1 MSSQSSL
8 YAEKIFSEHPLGF
21 WSLDDNISYLSLL
34 GTNSELS
41 TWTITG
47 AVRAVSSELSSPIRG
62 SSVYKITGQEYTIN
76 SGVIKLSS
84 PSLFKFNQL
93 DSVLGNL
100 TVSTYFYAQYPTIN
114 YISLSLEYSGQ
125 KQTKTFT
132 SVASGQWGLLSETF
146 TIPAGYQSNNVSI
159 SLEISYDE
167 DTTPG
172 TEYNFFVSAPTAGQY
187 SEESNSIYLGAS
199 SETFDSSI
207 AISET
212 GGIKLNAYG
221 IQDTPAYY
229 VVKNKVTFARNTG
242 MPLVFG
248 ASTSTT
254 VYENETGPSIVFP
267 GFGFLNK
274 MGQYKDLTLE
284 AWLRLDSN
292 TSEPKRIIGPVASSD
307 GLYVDG
313 SFFVLKIGE
322 YSQSYFISEWGKP
335 MLIHIR
341 IVNNFASLL
350 INGEQVISFSLSTE
364 SLDLPEQLS
373 PLGKEQDWVG
383 VYSYSDIASMK
394 ISGVAI
400 YPYQVSEI
408 IAKRR
413 FVYGQGVDF
422 PDSARSSASGSIVF
436 VDYPFAEYTNNYS
449 YPDFGK
455 WDQGAFD
462 NVSILNNTLST
473 PTYDLP
479 NFFIAQK
486 QLQLSGLSATTSK
499 ITFTV
504 SGQNS
509 LEVGDT
515 INISGLV
522 VNNQNTSIYNL
533 SGAKVTEVSG
543 STFAVVNAAGVVAS
557 YVSGGTV
564 TGTVRQSYD
573 QLMSDNLNLQDA
585 GSPFWSLKP
594 NTTWSNTNAYMLFE
608 SLDILNQTVKTFYG
622 VFESDL
628 SDTGRR
634 VLFRI
639 DNEYNTNYF
648 EIVLNGSIVEYAVSY
663 GNLGRSIVHSY
674 TVSANEQFS
683 VGINI
688 PEFAKRFSSNL
699 PSIFGDLGQIKLYI
713 GGYKTLQS
721 KFNGKIY
728 RVGFMTSKNY
738 EESATDLFDSNFVA
752 YNADG
757 LISHNSSYAMS
768 PATYFDKFDL
778 DISAYAIWE
787 DYAPLR
793 YFAKY
798 IKDATNNSYYD
809 LDFLQFN
816 VSYPE
821 SVVDGSQYDTEG
833 QIVKT
838 YISFQP
844 NTGSSNTRSIAKTF
858 ADYSSIVPASSE
870 GTVNAGDEWVNSVY
884 EVVDGMIIYPPS
896 SISVN
901 DISIVTHIVMN
912 NPSTR
917 NKKVN
922 IRLLSY
928 ASESFDDLSPN
939 MIGTRFGASM
949 YPYTRLG
956 VYLDY
961 KRKNPFTI
969 YRGSTPYLF
978 LTKNSGIRLRGKYG
992 QPASRGIATSINKS
1006 KSSDYLLNAI
1016 QLSVRYDQPLFPQ
1029 NALELFEIQGV
1040 DSQIRI
1046 YVESDNAS
1054 RTRGRIFAV
1063 DTVAGKIDNAVVFYI
1078 NGVATN
1084 RPVISLSDWNMLGI
1098 QFTGKLDM
1106 SNYSGEFRITG
1117 PAIVNNISYYQ
1128 YDQSRQ
1134 AQTITFREWINVLF
1148 SDEGTLDWDYWDS
1161 PTLKWRDVLYILSS
1175 KTYDT
1180 DLSQVYKRYVGT
1192 NKVIFDSGHGL
1203 VVNKYRYP
1211 FYRGIS
1217 WKTSTISP
1225 V

>member
-21 WSLDDNISYLSLL
+21 WPLDDNISYLSLL

-47 AVRAVSSELSSPIRG
+47 ATKALSSELSSPIRG
-62 SSVYKITGQEYTIN
+62 SSVYKVTGQEYALN
-76 SGVIKLSS
+76 SGIIKLSS

-93 DSVLGNL
+93 DGILGNL
-100 TVSTYFYAQYPTIN
+100 TVSTYFYAQYPAIN

-132 SVASGQWGLLSETF
+132 SVAPGQWGLLSETF
-146 TIPAGYQSNNVSI
+146 TIPVGYQSNNVSI

-187 SEESNSIYLGAS
+187 SEESNAIYLGAS
-199 SETFDSSI
+199 SEMFDPSI

-212 GGIKLNAYG
+212 GGIRLNAYG

-229 VVKNKVTFARNTG
+229 VVKDKVAFARNTG

-254 VYENETGPSIVFP
+254 VYSNPTGPSVVFP

-274 MGQYKDLTLE
+274 MGQYNDLTLE
-284 AWLRLDSN
+284 AWLRVDPN
-292 TSEPKRIIGPVASSD
+292 TSEPKRIIGPVASND
-307 GLYVDG
+307 GLYIDG
-313 SFFVLKIGE
+313 SFFVLKIGQ
-322 YSQSYFISEWGKP
+322 YSESYFVSEWGKP
-335 MLIHIR
+335 MLVHIR

-350 INGEQVISFSLSTE
+350 INGEQVISFSLVTE
-364 SLDLPEQLS
+364 SLSLPEQYSELDKS
-373 PLGKEQDWVG
+373 QDWIG
-383 VYSYSDIASMK
+383 VYSYSDISSMK
-394 ISGVAI
+394 ISGIAV

-436 VDYPFAEYTNNYS
+436 IDYPFAEYTNNYS

-473 PTYDLP
+473 PNYELP
-479 NFFIAQK
+479 SFFISQK
-486 QLQLSGLSATTSK
+486 QLQISGLLATTQQ
-499 ITFTV
+499 ITFNV
-504 SGQNS
+504 VGQNS
-509 LEVGDT
+509 LDIGD
-515 INISGLV
+515 IVNISGLV
-522 VNNQNTSIYNL
+522 VNNQNTSLYNL
-533 SGAKVTEVSG
+533 SGAKVT
-543 STFAVVNAAGVVAS
+543 STTSSSFTIANTLGVVAT
-557 YVSGGTV
+557 YVSGGIAT
-564 TGTVRQSYD
+564 TTTRQTYSD
-573 QLMSDNLNLQDA
+573 LMLDNLENQDSGTA
-585 GSPFWSLKP
+585 FWSLAP
-594 NTTWSNTNAYMLFE
+594 NTGWSNTNVYMLFE
-608 SLDILNQTVKTFYG
+608 SLDILNQTVKAFYG
-622 VFESDL
+622 VFES
-628 SDTGRR
+628 SQSTSTSKT
-634 VLFRI
+634 LFRV
-639 DNEYNTNYF
+639 DNEYNSNYF
-648 EIVLNGSIVEYAVSY
+648 EIVLNGSTVEYAVSY
-663 GNLGRSIVHSY
+663 GNLGRSVVHSY
-674 TVSANEQFS
+674 TVVEDEPFS

-688 PEFAKRFSSNL
+688 PEFAKKFSSNL
-699 PSIFGDLGQIKLYI
+699 PSIFGDLGQIKLYV

-721 KFNGKIY
+721 KFAGKVY

-738 EESATDLFDSNFVA
+738 EESATSLFDENFVA
-752 YNADG
+752 QDTSG
-757 LISHNSSYAMS
+757 LMTHNSSYAMY
-768 PATYFDKFDL
+768 PNTYLQKFDL
-778 DISAYAIWE
+778 DISAYSIWE
-787 DYAPLR
+787 DYSPLR

-821 SVVDGSQYDTEG
+821 SGVSGLSYNTDGK
-833 QIVKT
+833 IIKT

-844 NTGSSNTRSIAKTF
+844 NSGAGSTRSIAKTF
-858 ADYSSIVPASSE
+858 SDYSSIIPASSE
-870 GTVNAGDEWVNSVY
+870 GTVIPGDEWVSSVY

-896 SISVN
+896 SVSVN
-901 DISIVTHIVMN
+901 DVSIVTHIVMN
-912 NPSTR
+912 NPSTI
-917 NKKVN
+917 NKTVN
-922 IRLLSY
+922 IRSLSY
-928 ASESFDDLSPN
+928 GSESFDDLAPN
-939 MIGTRFGASM
+939 MVGTRFGASM

-1006 KSSDYLLNAI
+1006 KSADYLLNAI

-1029 NALELFEIQGV
+1029 NALELFEIEGV
-1040 DSQIRI
+1040 DSQVRI
-1046 YVESDNAS
+1046 YVEADNAS

-1078 NGVATN
+1078 NGIPTN

-1192 NKVIFDSGHGL
+1192 NKVVFDSGHGL

-1211 FYRGIS
+1211 IYRGIS